1 MIRGKKI
8 LGALL
13 AFTLC
18 FSMVIPAQADDISD
32 AKKKQQELE
41 QQKNTA
47 EAEKSELSSEL
58 DSIVSKME
66 KTQSDLT
73 AKETEIN
80 DAETE
85 LVTAKANEDDQYQT
99 MKLRIKYMYENGSN
113 EFLEILMEANSIADL
128 LNKAEY
134 INKISKCD
142 RELLV
147 EYEDTRKDVEN
158 RENALKKE
166 YAELESLQDELAGEQ
181 ANVEKLLA
189 DKNIQIDNL
198 TSEIS
203 SNADKL
209 KQLIA
214 AAEAAE
220 ARRKEAE
227 ATAAA
232 QAAQAAAAAQAS
244 ASSGTSSS
252 GGSGNTSS
260 NASATAAAQ
269 AAQAAAAASSGTSSS
284 GNASATGTGSLTH
297 PVPGAAITSG
307 FGGRVAPTAGA
318 TTGHD
323 GIDYGAGYGAA
334 VYAADSGTVITAQ
347 YNSARG
353 NYIVINHGNGMQTWY
368 QHLSSMNVTVGQ
380 TVARGQVIGNVGTTG
395 ISTGPHL
402 HFEVHVGGVPVNPLN
417 YL

>member
-214 AAEAAE
+214 AA
-220 ARRKEAE
+220 
-227 ATAAA
+227 

-260 NASATAAAQ
+260 NASA
-269 AAQAAAAASSGTSSS
+269 S
-284 GNASATGTGSLTH
+284 GTGSLTH

>member
-147 EYEDTRKDVEN
+147 EQAVSQWASTF
-158 RENALKKE
+158 
-166 YAELESLQDELAGEQ
+166 AETSLHISKTLGDLAGPLTF
-181 ANVEKLLA
+181 AACMGASRLLYGKYG
-189 DKNIQIDNL
+189 DRIRLDLFMRGSCIEPYCTGRSFRKN
-198 TSEIS
+198 
-203 SNADKL
+203 
-209 KQLIA
+209 
-214 AAEAAE
+214 
-220 ARRKEAE
+220 
-227 ATAAA
+227 
-232 QAAQAAAAAQAS
+232 
-244 ASSGTSSS
+244 
-252 GGSGNTSS
+252 
-260 NASATAAAQ
+260 
-269 AAQAAAAASSGTSSS
+269 
-284 GNASATGTGSLTH
+284 
-297 PVPGAAITSG
+297 
-307 FGGRVAPTAGA
+307 
-318 TTGHD
+318 
-323 GIDYGAGYGAA
+323 
-334 VYAADSGTVITAQ
+334 
-347 YNSARG
+347 
-353 NYIVINHGNGMQTWY
+353 
-368 QHLSSMNVTVGQ
+368 
-380 TVARGQVIGNVGTTG
+380 
-395 ISTGPHL
+395 
-402 HFEVHVGGVPVNPLN
+402 
-417 YL
+417 

>member
-13 AFTLC
+13 TFTLC
-18 FSMVIPAQADDISD
+18 FSMVIPAQADNISD

-189 DKNIQIDNL
+189 DKNIQINNL

-214 AAEAAE
+214 EAEAAE

-252 GGSGNTSS
+252 GNTSS
-260 NASATAAAQ
+260 
-269 AAQAAAAASSGTSSS
+269 
-284 GNASATGTGSLTH
+284 NASATGTGSLTH

-347 YNSARG
+347 YNSAR
-353 NYIVINHGNGMQTWY
+353 
-368 QHLSSMNVTVGQ
+368 
-380 TVARGQVIGNVGTTG
+380 
-395 ISTGPHL
+395 
-402 HFEVHVGGVPVNPLN
+402 
-417 YL
+417 

>member
-209 KQLIA
+209 KQL
-214 AAEAAE
+214 
-220 ARRKEAE
+220 
-227 ATAAA
+227 TAAA

-260 NASATAAAQ
+260 NASA
-269 AAQAAAAASSGTSSS
+269 S
-284 GNASATGTGSLTH
+284 GTGSLTH
-297 PVPGAAITSG
+297 PVPGAVITSG

-402 HFEVHVGGVPVNPLN
+402 HFEVHVNGVPVNPLN

>member
-18 FSMVIPAQADDISD
+18 FGMVIPAQADDISD

-158 RENALKKE
+158 RESALKKE
-166 YAELESLQDELAGEQ
+166 YAELENLQDELAGEQ

-189 DKNIQIDNL
+189 DKNIQINNL

-214 AAEAAE
+214 E
-220 ARRKEAE
+220 
-227 ATAAA
+227 
-232 QAAQAAAAAQAS
+232 AAAAAQAS

-252 GGSGNTSS
+252 GNTSS
-260 NASATAAAQ
+260 
-269 AAQAAAAASSGTSSS
+269 
-284 GNASATGTGSLTH
+284 NASATGTGSLTH

-353 NYIVINHGNGMQTWY
+353 NYIVVNHGNGMQTWY
-368 QHLSSMNVTVGQ
+368 QHLSSMSVTVGQ

>member
-113 EFLEILMEANSIADL
+113 EFLEILIEANSIADL

-209 KQLIA
+209 KKPAEKKQKQRQLLRLHRQ
-214 AAEAAE
+214 
-220 ARRKEAE
+220 RRQLRHQLRQAQ
-227 ATAAA
+227 AV
-232 QAAQAAAAAQAS
+232 QAAQAI
-244 ASSGTSSS
+244 
-252 GGSGNTSS
+252 
-260 NASATAAAQ
+260 Q
-269 AAQAAAAASSGTSSS
+269 AAMQVHREPDHLHIRYREQRLPVALADVWHRLQVQQPVMTESIMVQDTEQQFMR
-284 GNASATGTGSLTH
+284 LI
-297 PVPGAAITSG
+297 PVPLLPHSTTVHVEITS
-307 FGGRVAPTAGA
+307 
-318 TTGHD
+318 
-323 GIDYGAGYGAA
+323 
-334 VYAADSGTVITAQ
+334 
-347 YNSARG
+347 
-353 NYIVINHGNGMQTWY
+353 
-368 QHLSSMNVTVGQ
+368 
-380 TVARGQVIGNVGTTG
+380 
-395 ISTGPHL
+395 
-402 HFEVHVGGVPVNPLN
+402 
-417 YL
+417 

>member
-128 LNKAEY
+128 LSKAEY

-232 QAAQAAAAAQAS
+232 QAAQAAMQVHREPDHLHIRYREQRLPVALADVWHRLQVQQPVMTES
-244 ASSGTSSS
+244 IMVQDTE
-252 GGSGNTSS
+252 
-260 NASATAAAQ
+260 Q
-269 AAQAAAAASSGTSSS
+269 QFMR
-284 GNASATGTGSLTH
+284 LI
-297 PVPGAAITSG
+297 PVPLLPHSTTVHVEITS
-307 FGGRVAPTAGA
+307 
-318 TTGHD
+318 
-323 GIDYGAGYGAA
+323 
-334 VYAADSGTVITAQ
+334 
-347 YNSARG
+347 
-353 NYIVINHGNGMQTWY
+353 
-368 QHLSSMNVTVGQ
+368 
-380 TVARGQVIGNVGTTG
+380 
-395 ISTGPHL
+395 
-402 HFEVHVGGVPVNPLN
+402 
-417 YL
+417 

>member
-232 QAAQAAAAAQAS
+232 QAAQAI
-244 ASSGTSSS
+244 
-252 GGSGNTSS
+252 
-260 NASATAAAQ
+260 Q
-269 AAQAAAAASSGTSSS
+269 AAMQVHREPDHLHIRYREQRLPVALADVWHRLQVQQPVMTESIMVQDTEQQFMR
-284 GNASATGTGSLTH
+284 LI
-297 PVPGAAITSG
+297 PVPLLPHSTTVHVEITS
-307 FGGRVAPTAGA
+307 
-318 TTGHD
+318 
-323 GIDYGAGYGAA
+323 
-334 VYAADSGTVITAQ
+334 
-347 YNSARG
+347 
-353 NYIVINHGNGMQTWY
+353 
-368 QHLSSMNVTVGQ
+368 
-380 TVARGQVIGNVGTTG
+380 
-395 ISTGPHL
+395 
-402 HFEVHVGGVPVNPLN
+402 
-417 YL
+417 

>member
-13 AFTLC
+13 AFTFC

-113 EFLEILMEANSIADL
+113 EFLEILMKANSIADL

-134 INKISKCD
+134 INKISQCD

-147 EYEDTRKDVEN
+147 EYKDTRKDVEN

-189 DKNIQIDNL
+189 DKNIQINNL

-214 AAEAAE
+214 EAEAAE

-232 QAAQAAAAAQAS
+232 QAAQAAAAA
-244 ASSGTSSS
+244 SSGTSSS
-252 GGSGNTSS
+252 GNTSS
-260 NASATAAAQ
+260 
-269 AAQAAAAASSGTSSS
+269 
-284 GNASATGTGSLTH
+284 NASATGTGSLTH

-402 HFEVHVGGVPVNPLN
+402 HFEVHVNGVPVNPLN

>member
-1 MIRGKKI
+1 MNKFGRRI
-8 LGALL
+8 LAALITSSLVVTPVL
-13 AFTLC
+13 AAPSVDDLQK
-18 FSMVIPAQADDISD
+18 SKASAQ
-32 AKKKQQELE
+32 
-41 QQKNTA
+41 
-47 EAEKSELSSEL
+47 SEVNSLQSQL
-58 DSIVSKME
+58 QSIVSKITQLEADLTTKGEEIIQAQADLEQAQEDE
-66 KTQSDLT
+66 KTQY
-73 AKETEIN
+73 A
-80 DAETE
+80 A
-85 LVTAKANEDDQYQT
+85 

-189 DKNIQIDNL
+189 DKNIQINNL

-214 AAEAAE
+214 EAEAAE

-244 ASSGTSSS
+244 ASAGTSSS
-252 GGSGNTSS
+252 GNTSS
-260 NASATAAAQ
+260 
-269 AAQAAAAASSGTSSS
+269 
-284 GNASATGTGSLTH
+284 NASATGTGSLTH

-368 QHLSSMNVTVGQ
+368 QHLSSMNVSVGQ